1 MAEQHKIITSVFKNN
16 PRNFKK
22 QFFYST
28 LQNQRELNSIL
39 APDIVA
45 EKQTY
50 KRMLL
55 GLHW

>member
-28 LQNQRELNSIL
+28 LQELNSIL

-45 EKQTY
+45 ENRHTKGCCWACT
-50 KRMLL
+50 
-55 GLHW
+55 GDC